1 MPKEEQ
7 KDKDIVTF
15 DNVDKTKDAAGN
27 EVVPHQSHA
36 TAGEEV
42 EAAEEAME
50 ECPHCNGD
58 HTLAEC
64 PDLTLEQLEEIYAQL
79 GVEEEIGK
87 GYLQLCEEDNFSMPD
102 FQSKKLEFKASL
114 SVMSFHFPAALQQ
127 FPMMEIWV

>member
-1 MPKEEQ
+1 MLTRQ
-7 KDKDIVTF
+7 RMQL
-15 DNVDKTKDAAGN
+15 GN
-27 EVVPHQSHA
+27 EVIPHQSHA

-79 GVEEEIGK
+79 GVEEEIG
-87 GYLQLCEEDNFSMPD
+87 GRIS
-102 FQSKKLEFKASL
+102 
-114 SVMSFHFPAALQQ
+114 PAL
-127 FPMMEIWV
+127 